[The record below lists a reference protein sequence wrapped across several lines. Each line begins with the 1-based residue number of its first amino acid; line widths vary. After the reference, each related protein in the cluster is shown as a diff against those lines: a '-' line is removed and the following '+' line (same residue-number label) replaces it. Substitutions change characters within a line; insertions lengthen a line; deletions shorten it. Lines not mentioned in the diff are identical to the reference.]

1 LIGLVLAAAG
11 TGSRFGSDIPK
22 QFIPLE
28 GKPLYLHA
36 LECFSPFFDSAV
48 IVLPEGWK
56 EKVFD
61 SAVIVLPE
69 GWKEK
74 VENQVRSLSYRDQL
88 IIEMGGPRRQ
98 DSVYQGLNRL
108 GEEIEMVLVHDAA
121 RPFTSSELIS
131 SVIDETRQHQACIPV
146 VPVRDTLKEVSDGRI
161 ARTLD
166 REGLSLAQTPQGFE
180 INLLKRA
187 FQQAIQDGFY
197 GTDEAALV
205 ERLGSPVHVV
215 AGERS
220 NLKVTCKEDL

>member
-1 LIGLVLAAAG
+1 MIGLVLAAAG
-11 TGSRFGSDIPK
+11 SGSRFGSDIPK

-36 LECFSPFFDSAV
+36 LEHFSSFFEMAV
-48 IVLPEGWK
+48 LVLPQ
-56 EKVFD
+56 
-61 SAVIVLPE
+61 

-74 VENQVRSLSYRDQL
+74 VETQVQSLPYRERL
-88 IIEMGGPRRQ
+88 ILEIGGPRRQ

-108 GEEIEMVLVHDAA
+108 GEEIEIVLVHDAA
-121 RPFTSSELIS
+121 RPFTSPELIS
-131 SVIDETRQHQACIPV
+131 SVIEQTRQHEAC
-146 VPVRDTLKEVSDGRI
+146 VPVLPVADTLKEVSDGRVV
-161 ARTLD
+161 RTLD
-166 REGLSLAQTPQGFE
+166 REGLNLVQTPQGFE

-197 GTDEAALV
+197 GTDEATLV

-215 AGERS
+215 AGESS

>member
-11 TGSRFGSDIPK
+11 SGSRFGSDIPK
-22 QFIPLE
+22 QFLSLE
-28 GKPLYLHA
+28 GKALYLHA

-48 IVLPEGWK
+48 IVLPEGW
-56 EKVFD
+56 E
-61 SAVIVLPE
+61 E
-69 GWKEK
+69 E
-74 VENQVRSLSYRDQL
+74 VESQVQSLSYRDKL
-88 IIEMGGPRRQ
+88 ILEMGGPRRQ
-98 DSVYQGLNRL
+98 DSVYQGLKRL
-108 GEEIEMVLVHDAA
+108 GENIEMVLVHDAA

-131 SVIDETRQHQACIPV
+131 SVIEQTRQYQACIPV

-166 REGLSLAQTPQGFE
+166 REGLSLVQTPQGFE

-197 GTDEAALV
+197 GTDEATLV

>member
-11 TGSRFGSDIPK
+11 SGSRFGSDTPK
-22 QFIPLE
+22 QFIPFE

-36 LECFSPFFDSAV
+36 LERFSSFFEVAV
-48 IVLPEGWK
+48 LVLPEGWK
-56 EKVFD
+56 ER
-61 SAVIVLPE
+61 
-69 GWKEK
+69 
-74 VENQVRSLSYRDQL
+74 VENQVGSLSYRDRL
-88 IIEMGGPRRQ
+88 FLEIGGPRRQ

-108 GEEIEMVLVHDAA
+108 GEDIEMVLVHDAA
-121 RPFTSSELIS
+121 RPFTSSELIAA
-131 SVIDETRQHQACIPV
+131 VIEQTRQHEACVPV
-146 VPVRDTLKEVSDGRI
+146 VPVADTLKEVSDGRI
-161 ARTLD
+161 VRTLD
-166 REGLSLAQTPQGFE
+166 RKGLSLVQTPQGFE

-220 NLKVTCKEDL
+220 NLKVTCKGDL